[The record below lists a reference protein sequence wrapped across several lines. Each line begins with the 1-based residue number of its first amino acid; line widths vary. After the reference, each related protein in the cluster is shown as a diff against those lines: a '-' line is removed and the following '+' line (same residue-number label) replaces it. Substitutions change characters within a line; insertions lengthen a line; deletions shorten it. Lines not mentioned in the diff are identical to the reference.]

1 MENNGTL
8 LEVEDLRTWFSTDRG
23 VLKAVDGISYSLSS
37 GKTLGIVG
45 ESGSGKSVSVRS
57 VMNILPAENLHTRS
71 GQLRFS
77 GKDISR
83 PEQHLAKHLWGVEI
97 SMIFQ
102 DPMTSLN
109 PVMKIGRQI
118 TETLK
123 YHLSMNK
130 ARAAQK
136 AEELLNLVEIPE
148 PRRRLGEYPHQLS
161 GGMRQRVTI
170 AIAIACNP
178 RLLIADEPTTAL
190 DVTVQKQIFDLL
202 KNLQEKQN
210 MGMILITHDLGVVAG
225 RADDIAVM
233 YAGKIVEMAPTDI
246 LFSEMRHPYTEA
258 LFNSIPKIT
267 ERHHRRL
274 MTIPGSPPDLTNLPK
289 GCSFAPRCRYA
300 QEKCLNESP
309 DLPAAEAG
317 NRHSFACFYPVGT
330 QAGEQALDI
339 NLKRGK
345 TATGQK
351 LEKYINN
358 RQEA

>member
-23 VLKAVDGISYSLSS
+23 VLKAVDGISYELSS

-57 VMNILPAENLHTRS
+57 IMNILPTDNLHTKS
-71 GQLRFS
+71 GRLRFLDN
-77 GKDISR
+77 DISGLS
-83 PEQHLAKHLWGVEI
+83 QQSAKHLWGVEI

-118 TETLK
+118 TETLQ
-123 YHLSMNK
+123 YHLFMNK
-130 ARAAQK
+130 ARAK
-136 AEELLNLVEIPE
+136 ERAEELLNLVEIPE
-148 PRRRLGEYPHQLS
+148 PKRRLGEYPHQLS

-178 RLLIADEPTTAL
+178 QLLIADEPTTAL

-202 KNLQEKQN
+202 ANLQEQQN

-225 RADDIAVM
+225 RADEIAVM
-233 YAGKIVEMAPTDI
+233 YAGKIVEMAPTNA
-246 LFSEMRHPYTEA
+246 LFGEMRHPYTEA

-274 MTIPGSPPDLTNLPK
+274 ITIAGSPPDLTSLPK

-309 DLPAAEAG
+309 ELTAAGSG

-330 QAGEQALDI
+330 QAGEQALSANI
-339 NLKRGK
+339 KQGK
-345 TATGQK
+345 TATGQELQK
-351 LEKYINN
+351 
-358 RQEA
+358 A